1 MNSDEVLKQLAPWRE
16 ANWRP
21 AWVPVVE
28 ERDGPAGASK
38 FSGRPWLAEG
48 EGGPCGTGCKSPMQ
62 LVLQLDLSK
71 LPEDLNR
78 QFGEGLLQLFYCAG
92 ECDAELC
99 GWEAFSEGKLVRVVQ
114 RGGRETP
121 VDPPKGHFPAKVI
134 IGWER
139 VDDYPGVV

>member
-16 ANWRP
+16 AHWRP

-48 EGGPCGTGCKSPMQ
+48 EEWPCCTGCKSPMQ
-62 LVLQLDLSK
+62 LFLQLDLSK

-78 QFGEGLLQLFYCAG
+78 QFGEGLLQLFYQ
-92 ECDAELC
+92 C
-99 GWEAFSEGKLVRVVQ
+99 GFSKINLYPQHFKKL
-114 RGGRETP
+114 
-121 VDPPKGHFPAKVI
+121 
-134 IGWER
+134 
-139 VDDYPGVV
+139 YP